1 MAVFPNRN
9 KCKCC
14 QLRERKGNSK
24 QIKAGWGS
32 TGRGVRGAMAG
43 ANLLSTH
50 SGIFLLKP
58 LFTTLPVVLHVL
70 ISQEVLK
77 SILCTDIYFGF

>member
-1 MAVFPNRN
+1 M
-9 KCKCC
+9 
-14 QLRERKGNSK
+14 
-24 QIKAGWGS
+24 
-32 TGRGVRGAMAG
+32 RGATAG